1 MVTIRAIVIGA
12 ICSFL
17 IGAGEPFTVLHI
29 WASPLC
35 ADYSTGGA
43 VFLFFILVFLINT
56 FLKKFL
62 PRFSLKPS
70 ELITVYIMM
79 IVACAIPSWGFTMNL
94 IGLLGGIFY
103 YATPVN
109 RWEEIIHPHLPKH
122 LFPQNRDAIW
132 AIYEGLPK
140 GAKIPWNVWVQPLTN
155 WFLFIIAFYFMSICL
170 MVMLRRQ
177 WVEKERLTYPLTELP
192 SAMVKEETP
201 LYRNKLMWAGFL
213 FPFILYSLKGL
224 NKFFPFI
231 PAPVFY
237 FKFPIFNRAFSV
249 TLRIFF
255 EVIGL
260 AYFMSTDVL
269 LSVWLFALIFII
281 ETGFLNRIGFSIGP
295 VQPFSDP
302 APQIVALQSLGAV
315 IVLSISCIWFARKH
329 LKNVVLRAIGKQNSE
344 NNDSDEILSYKTSFW
359 GFIIA
364 LIFVI
369 WWINRTG
376 LRIIPSIFFTLIT
389 LIIFLGLTRIIAQAG
404 LAYYRAPV
412 IPAVPTLDLFG
423 SKYLGPSGL
432 VGLGMTFSWATD
444 IRTLVM
450 TSTANG
456 LKLST
461 MFKINC
467 RRLFA
472 GIMIAI
478 VISLVSSAWITILLG
493 YKYGGINFSSWHFSG
508 LANFAMKWVTNFIN
522 YPVDFGKAQFGF
534 LALGSFFMFLLIL
547 ARNYFL
553 WWPLSPV
560 GLAVGLS
567 HPVYQTWFSVFI
579 AWLIKAFV
587 MKYGGIKVYNATKPF
602 FLGLILGSFVTAGI
616 WAVVGYFTKM
626 QGLIFTLT

>member
-1 MVTIRAIVIGA
+1 MISIRAIIIGA

-29 WASPLC
+29 QASPLC

-43 VFLFFILVFLINT
+43 IFLFFILVFLINAL
-56 FLKKFL
+56 LKKIS
-62 PRFSLKPS
+62 PSIYLKPT

-109 RWEEIIHPHLPKH
+109 RWEEIVHPHLPKH
-122 LFPQNRDAIW
+122 LFPQDRNAIW
-132 AIYEGLPK
+132 AVYEGLPK
-140 GAKIPWNVWVQPLTN
+140 GAKIPWNVWVQPLSN
-155 WFLFIIAFYFMSICL
+155 WFLFIIVFYFMSICL
-170 MVMLRRQ
+170 MVMFRKQ

-192 SAMVKEETP
+192 SAMAKEETP
-201 LYRNKLMWAGFL
+201 LYRSKLLWIGFAI
-213 FPFILYSLKGL
+213 PFVIYGLKGL
-224 NKFFPFI
+224 NKFFPFV
-231 PAPVFY
+231 PAPILSFSY
-237 FKFPIFNRAFSV
+237 PIFNRTFTI

-260 AYFMSTDVL
+260 AYLMSTSVL
-269 LSVWLFALIFII
+269 LSVWLFSLLFII
-281 ETGFLNRIGFSIGP
+281 ESGFFNRIGFSIGP

-302 APQIVALQSLGAV
+302 APQIVALQSLGAL
-315 IVLSISCIWFARKH
+315 IILSISCIWFARKH
-329 LKNVVLRAIGKQNSE
+329 LKNIYLKAIGKTNPE
-344 NNDSDEILSYKTSFW
+344 NDDTEEILSYRTSFW
-359 GFIIA
+359 GFIIS
-364 LIFVI
+364 LLFVI

-376 LRIIPSIFFTLIT
+376 IKILPTIFFTFIT
-389 LIIFLGLTRIIAQAG
+389 ILIFLGITRIIAQTG

-423 SKYLGPSGL
+423 SRYLGSAGL
-432 VGLGMTFSWATD
+432 TGLGMTFSWATD

-456 LKLST
+456 LKLAT
-461 MFKINC
+461 TFKINC

-478 VISLVSSAWITILLG
+478 VISLISSAWMTLVLG
-493 YKYGGINFSSWHFSG
+493 YKYGGINLTSWQFSG

-522 YPVDFGKAQFGF
+522 YPVGFGKAQFGF
-534 LALGSFFMFLLIL
+534 LAIGGFFMILLIL

-553 WWPLSPV
+553 WWPISPV

-567 HPVYQTWFSVFI
+567 YPVYQTWFSVFI
-579 AWLIKAFV
+579 AWMIKAIV
-587 MKYGGIKVYNATKPF
+587 MKYGGIRVYNNTKNF
-602 FLGLILGSFVTAGI
+602 FLGMVLGSFVTAGL
-616 WAVVGYFTKM
+616 WAVIGFLTNM
-626 QGLIFTLT
+626 QGLYFTLT

>member
-1 MVTIRAIVIGA
+1 MISIRAIIIGA

-29 WASPLC
+29 QASPLC

-43 VFLFFILVFLINT
+43 IFLFFILVFLINAL
-56 FLKKFL
+56 LKKIS
-62 PRFSLKPS
+62 PSIYLKPT

-109 RWEEIIHPHLPKH
+109 RWEEIVHPHLPKH
-122 LFPQNRDAIW
+122 LFPQDRNAIW
-132 AIYEGLPK
+132 AVYEGLPK
-140 GAKIPWNVWVQPLTN
+140 GAKIPWNVWVQPLSN
-155 WFLFIIAFYFMSICL
+155 WFLFIIVFYFMSICL
-170 MVMLRRQ
+170 MVIFRKQ

-192 SAMVKEETP
+192 SAMAKEETP
-201 LYRNKLMWAGFL
+201 LYRSKLLWIGFAI
-213 FPFILYSLKGL
+213 PFVIYGLKGL
-224 NKFFPFI
+224 NKFFPFV
-231 PAPVFY
+231 PAPILSFSY
-237 FKFPIFNRAFSV
+237 PIFNRTFTI

-260 AYFMSTDVL
+260 AYLMSTSVL
-269 LSVWLFALIFII
+269 LSVWLFSLLFII
-281 ETGFLNRIGFSIGP
+281 ESGFFNRIGFSIGP

-302 APQIVALQSLGAV
+302 APQIVALQSLGAL
-315 IVLSISCIWFARKH
+315 IILSISCIWFARKH
-329 LKNVVLRAIGKQNSE
+329 LKNIYLKAIGKTNPE
-344 NNDSDEILSYKTSFW
+344 NDDTEEILSYRTSFW
-359 GFIIA
+359 GFIIS
-364 LIFVI
+364 LLFVI

-376 LRIIPSIFFTLIT
+376 IKILPTIFFTFIT
-389 LIIFLGLTRIIAQAG
+389 ILIFLGITRIIAQTG

-423 SKYLGPSGL
+423 SRYLGSAGL
-432 VGLGMTFSWATD
+432 TGLGMTFSWATD

-456 LKLST
+456 LKLAT
-461 MFKINC
+461 TFKINC

-478 VISLVSSAWITILLG
+478 VISLISSAWMTLLLG
-493 YKYGGINFSSWHFSG
+493 YKYGGINLTSWQFSG
-508 LANFAMKWVTNFIN
+508 LANFAMKWATNFIN
-522 YPVDFGKAQFGF
+522 YPVGFGKAQFGF
-534 LALGSFFMFLLIL
+534 LAIGGFFMILLIL

-553 WWPLSPV
+553 WWPISPV

-567 HPVYQTWFSVFI
+567 WPVYQTWFSVFI
-579 AWLIKAFV
+579 AWMIKAIV
-587 MKYGGIKVYNATKPF
+587 MKYGGIRVYNKTKDF
-602 FLGLILGSFVTAGI
+602 FLGMVLGSFVTAGL
-616 WAVVGYFTKM
+616 WAVIGFLTKM
-626 QGLIFTLT
+626 QGLYFTLT

>member
-1 MVTIRAIVIGA
+1 MISIRAIIIGA

-29 WASPLC
+29 QASPLC

-43 VFLFFILVFLINT
+43 IFLFFILVFLINAL
-56 FLKKFL
+56 LKKIS
-62 PRFSLKPS
+62 PSIYLKPT

-109 RWEEIIHPHLPKH
+109 RWEEIVHPHLPKH
-122 LFPQNRDAIW
+122 LFPQDRNAIW
-132 AIYEGLPK
+132 AVYEGLPK
-140 GAKIPWNVWVQPLTN
+140 GAKIPWNVWVQPLSN
-155 WFLFIIAFYFMSICL
+155 WFLFIIVFYFMSICL
-170 MVMLRRQ
+170 MVMFRKQ

-192 SAMVKEETP
+192 SAMAKEETP
-201 LYRNKLMWAGFL
+201 LYRSKLLWIGFAI
-213 FPFILYSLKGL
+213 PFVIYGLKGL
-224 NKFFPFI
+224 NKFFPFV
-231 PAPVFY
+231 PAPILSFSY
-237 FKFPIFNRAFSV
+237 PIFNRTFTI

-260 AYFMSTDVL
+260 AYLMSTSVL
-269 LSVWLFALIFII
+269 LSVWLFSLLFII
-281 ETGFLNRIGFSIGP
+281 ESGFFNRIGFSIGP

-302 APQIVALQSLGAV
+302 APQIVALQSLGAL
-315 IVLSISCIWFARKH
+315 IILSISCIWFARKH
-329 LKNVVLRAIGKQNSE
+329 LKNIYLKAIGKTNPE
-344 NNDSDEILSYKTSFW
+344 NDDTEEILSYRTSFW
-359 GFIIA
+359 GFIIS
-364 LIFVI
+364 LLFVI

-376 LRIIPSIFFTLIT
+376 IRILPTIFFTFIT
-389 LIIFLGLTRIIAQAG
+389 ILIFLGITRIIAQTG

-423 SKYLGPSGL
+423 SRYLGSAGL
-432 VGLGMTFSWATD
+432 TGLGMTFSWATD

-456 LKLST
+456 LKLAT
-461 MFKINC
+461 TFKINC

-478 VISLVSSAWITILLG
+478 VISLISSAWMTLLLG
-493 YKYGGINFSSWHFSG
+493 YKYGGINLTSWQFSG
-508 LANFAMKWVTNFIN
+508 LANFAMKWATNFIN
-522 YPVDFGKAQFGF
+522 YPVGFGKAQFGF
-534 LALGSFFMFLLIL
+534 LAIGGFFMILLIL

-553 WWPLSPV
+553 WWPISPV

-567 HPVYQTWFSVFI
+567 YPVYQTWFSVFI
-579 AWLIKAFV
+579 AWMIKAIV
-587 MKYGGIKVYNATKPF
+587 MKYGGIRVYNNTKNF
-602 FLGLILGSFVTAGI
+602 FLGMVLGSFVTAGL
-616 WAVVGYFTKM
+616 WAVIGFLTKI
-626 QGLIFTLT
+626 QGLYFTLT

>member
-1 MVTIRAIVIGA
+1 MISIRAIIIGA

-17 IGAGEPFTVLHI
+17 IGAGEPFAVLHI
-29 WASPLC
+29 QASPLC

-56 FLKKFL
+56 LLKKL
-62 PRFSLKPS
+62 SPSLYLKPT

-109 RWEEIIHPHLPKH
+109 RWEEIVHPHLPKH
-122 LFPQNRDAIW
+122 LFPQDRNAIW
-132 AIYEGLPK
+132 AVYEGLPK
-140 GAKIPWNVWVQPLTN
+140 GAKIPWNVWVQPLSN
-155 WFLFIIAFYFMSICL
+155 WFLFIIVFYFMSICL
-170 MVMLRRQ
+170 MVIFRKQ

-192 SAMVKEETP
+192 SAMAKEETP
-201 LYRNKLMWAGFL
+201 LYRSKLLWIGFAI
-213 FPFILYSLKGL
+213 PFVIYGLKGL
-224 NKFFPFI
+224 NKFFPFV
-231 PAPVFY
+231 PAPILSFSY
-237 FKFPIFNRAFSV
+237 PIFNRTFTI

-260 AYFMSTDVL
+260 AYLMSTSVL
-269 LSVWLFALIFII
+269 LSVWLFSLLFII
-281 ETGFLNRIGFSIGP
+281 ESGFFNRIGFSIGP

-302 APQIVALQSLGAV
+302 APQIVALQSLGAL
-315 IVLSISCIWFARKH
+315 IILSISCIWFARKH
-329 LKNVVLRAIGKQNSE
+329 LKNIYLKAIGKTNPE
-344 NNDSDEILSYKTSFW
+344 NDDTEEILSYRTSFW
-359 GFIIA
+359 GFIIS
-364 LIFVI
+364 LLFVI

-376 LRIIPSIFFTLIT
+376 IKILPTIFFTFIT
-389 LIIFLGLTRIIAQAG
+389 ILIFLGITRIIAQTG

-423 SKYLGPSGL
+423 SRYLGSAGL
-432 VGLGMTFSWATD
+432 TGLGMTFSWATD

-456 LKLST
+456 LKLAT
-461 MFKINC
+461 TFKINC

-478 VISLVSSAWITILLG
+478 VISLISSAWMTLLLG
-493 YKYGGINFSSWHFSG
+493 YKYGGINLTSWQFSG
-508 LANFAMKWVTNFIN
+508 LANFAMKWATNFIN
-522 YPVDFGKAQFGF
+522 YPVGFGKAQFGF
-534 LALGSFFMFLLIL
+534 LAIGGFFMILLIL

-553 WWPLSPV
+553 WWPISPV

-567 HPVYQTWFSVFI
+567 WPVYQTWFSVFI
-579 AWLIKAFV
+579 AWMIKAIV
-587 MKYGGIKVYNATKPF
+587 MKYGGIRVYNKTKDF
-602 FLGLILGSFVTAGI
+602 FLGMVLGSFVTAGL
-616 WAVVGYFTKM
+616 WAIVGFFTNM
-626 QGLIFTLT
+626 QGLYFTLT